1 LRSGKAVRAF
11 ALTLALAAIAGCSV
25 HERPIQPSRQTIAQI
40 GLPVYPHA
48 KPVLGQEIN
57 QQMGIMH
64 VDATSVNFSTSDSLA
79 QVEAFYTA
87 RLPKTVQRV
96 SVPLPF
102 GQGVMFQ
109 FFAGPYQK
117 QVSIVS
123 IKDTRMIS
131 LRSMRL
137 FGAPAPV
144 VSRGAPH

>member
-1 LRSGKAVRAF
+1 VRAF
-11 ALTLALAAIAGCSV
+11 ALTPALAAMAGCSV
-25 HERPIQPSRQTIAQI
+25 HERPIQPSAQTIAQI

-48 KPVLGQEIN
+48 KPMLAQEID

-64 VDATSVNFSTSDSLA
+64 VGATSVNFSTNDSLA
-79 QVEAFYTA
+79 QVEAFYAA
-87 RLPKTVQRV
+87 RLPKTAQRV
-96 SVPLPF
+96 SVPIPF

-137 FGAPAPV
+137 FGTPAPAA
-144 VSRGAPH
+144 SRGVPR